1 VKLELPNF
9 LFEVSY
15 YQAPIWKWLALIVLA
30 LLAWIVASLFA
41 RGCTV
46 ALTRPFTTGDDEPR
60 RRTISLLRKPVQLF
74 VAIALLTVAIY
85 FLRLPQQLVQA
96 TWSFELALLA
106 FSGSWVL
113 FRSVDVGALGLRS
126 RAQQSGSEHL
136 SSIVDF
142 GVRITKLFVLI
153 ISVLAILGTLGVNIN
168 AAVAGLGI
176 GGVAIAFAAQKTLE
190 NFIGGI
196 VIFID
201 QPVRVGD
208 FFKFGDTLGTVEEI
222 GVRSTRIRTLDRTV
236 ITVPN
241 GDFSNRPVENYARR
255 DMMRIRTLLSI
266 RYETT
271 PDQMRFLLT
280 NLRKV
285 LIEHPK
291 VLEESRRV
299 RFFEFA
305 AYSLNIEIVAYV
317 ETTDWSEYLAIRE
330 DVYLRYMDVVKEAGA
345 SFAFPSSTMY
355 LGKDVEPNQSKIE
368 SAEAAVAAWRK
379 EGTLPFPDYPDDAR
393 VQMENTSDWPP
404 KGSALRFRDEGK
416 G

>member
-1 VKLELPNF
+1 MEFSNF

-15 YQAPIWKWLALIVLA
+15 YQTPVWKWLALVGLA
-30 LLAWIVASLFA
+30 FLAWIVASLFS

-46 ALTRPFTTGDDEPR
+46 ALTRPFTAGDDDPR
-60 RRTISLLRKPVQLF
+60 RRTISLLRRPVQLF
-74 VAIALLTVAIY
+74 VAIALLMVAIY
-85 FLRLPQQLVQA
+85 FLRLPQQLAQSA
-96 TWSFELALLA
+96 WSIELALLA
-106 FSGSWVL
+106 FSGGWVL

-126 RAQQSGSEHL
+126 RAEKRGSQHL

-142 GVRITKLFVLI
+142 SVRIAKLFVLI
-153 ISVLAILGTLGVNIN
+153 ISVLVMLGTLGVNIS

-176 GGVAIAFAAQKTLE
+176 GGIAIALAAQKTLE

-196 VIFID
+196 VILID
-201 QPVRVGD
+201 RPVSVGD
-208 FFKFGDTLGTVEEI
+208 FFKFGDTLGTAEEI

-241 GDFSNRPVENYARR
+241 GDFSNRPVENYGRR
-255 DMMRIRTLLSI
+255 DMMRLRTVLSV

-299 RFFEFA
+299 RFVEFA

-317 ETTDWSEYLAIRE
+317 ETTEWAEYLAIRE

-355 LGKDVEPNQSKIE
+355 LGKDVEPNQNKIE
-368 SAEAAVAAWRK
+368 SAEEAVAAWRK
-379 EGTLPFPDYPDDAR
+379 EGTLPFPDYPDEAR
-393 VQMENTSDWPP
+393 VQMENISDWPP
-404 KGSALRFRDEGK
+404 EGSALRLRDKDK